1 MMLERRED
9 MEKQKYYSIT
19 EFAKIV
25 GVHRT
30 TVHMWVREKKIEY
43 VTIGSRKFI
52 PISQIERANK
62 NGE

>member
-1 MMLERRED
+1 MILERRED

-30 TVHMWVREKKIEY
+30 TVHLWVREKKIEY
-43 VTIGSRKFI
+43 VKIGSRKFI
-52 PISQIERANK
+52 PISQLEK
-62 NGE
+62 VTENGE